1 MCSMINA
8 GLEKEM
14 KDQFVSVAERLF
26 KEGKKAEAAP
36 LYRYVI
42 DHETD
47 NHDPTC
53 ILCHYR
59 LFQCLVGVSSEENR
73 EALGNFE
80 PYYTLLPEDFC
91 LDAILLMANV
101 CYSLSD
107 WKKVERYGDELHA
120 LAKNVYHKLIN
131 EKNVNNLQT
140 ERHLVVYYGHGLR
153 IKGFILSM
161 QGRYE
166 EAKKYVAEY
175 SDLGWFEFLDET
187 GKKEVEKFRTW
198 GRGNMLILELN
209 TGNSS
214 VLPEFMEYLEENPD
228 IVLQGLLAAVE
239 SANKFNFSVDE
250 LLDKFCE
257 KLPPLN
263 ADVTYIN
270 GTQLFHFWY
279 EKSKYSFRRNYKIGG
294 IDELLYALYLA
305 HKMKY
310 YAGFEKCASLY
321 QKHGDYAT
329 EQQKWKYKH
338 IVEGVFDL

>member
-1 MCSMINA
+1 MTNVRWFEA
-8 GLEKEM
+8 GM
-14 KDQFVSVAERLF
+14 KDQFFSVAECLF
-26 KEGKKAEAAP
+26 KEEKKVEAVP

-53 ILCHYR
+53 VLCQFR
-59 LFQCLVGVSSEENR
+59 LFQCLVGVTSEGNR
-73 EALGNFE
+73 EALERFE
-80 PYYTLLPEDFC
+80 PFYTRLPDDIR
-91 LDAILLMANV
+91 LDAVLLMANV

-107 WKKVERYGDELHA
+107 WKKVERYGDELHT
-120 LAKNVYHKLIN
+120 LSKNVYHNLIN
-131 EKNVNNLQT
+131 EKNVKKLQS

-175 SDLGWFEFLDET
+175 SGLEWFKFLDET
-187 GKKEVEKFRTW
+187 GKKEVEKFKTW
-198 GRGNMLILELN
+198 GKGNMLILELN
-209 TGNSS
+209 TGNKS
-214 VLPEFMEYLEENPD
+214 VLPEFVEYLESNPD
-228 IVLQGLLAAVE
+228 IILQGMLAAIE
-239 SANKFNFSVDE
+239 SANKFHFSVDE
-250 LLDKFCE
+250 MLEKFCE
-257 KLPPLN
+257 KLPPIN

-279 EKSKYSFRRNYKIGG
+279 EKSIYSFERNRKING

-310 YAGFEKCASLY
+310 YAGFEKCASSY
-321 QKHGDYAT
+321 REHGDYAT
-329 EQQKWKYKH
+329 EQQKWNYKH
-338 IVEGVFDL
+338 IVEGVFDS